1 MSKVGK
7 HISSGFPMSTISSF
21 VGMKKI
27 FTWKFCEC
35 LIKHA
40 KRNFKKKKMK
50 LLTKANKQQES
61 FEKPKTCFVC
71 GEKLEDKYGYDK
83 KSQI

>member
-1 MSKVGK
+1 
-7 HISSGFPMSTISSF
+7 
-21 VGMKKI
+21 
-27 FTWKFCEC
+27 
-35 LIKHA
+35 
-40 KRNFKKKKMK
+40 MK

-83 KSQI
+83 KSQIQQSLL